1 MRIVIPTK
9 YWDAYCQFAKD
20 LGIQSP
26 RRFEVVGNEKLSKQN
41 IAALNEALAKENEY
55 TDETKNMRRL
65 MKELLNLASQNWSSD
80 LVERTVKL
88 LKELTT
94 VCNSDVVIMEFINI
108 GGAKLLAPF
117 VCQPNAEVKLSALE
131 LTSKVVENRQQCQNS
146 FASAHFIPILMQIA
160 SDYSCDV
167 ARPKGF
173 YTLFCLCFG
182 NKHVSQLFCECNGIM
197 KLLYLADNLKLGA
210 ASCIM
215 LAKILELVPQY
226 KQHACEQG
234 AVYVLADLASK
245 ISDDYH
251 RQKAMEAMHL
261 ILDECSLLAPNFY
274 GPVKV
279 AEKLKELAEFFR
291 LQESAR
297 DLAKSCMDIFLED
310 DVHGPEEN
318 GWEI

>member
-1 MRIVIPTK
+1 M
-9 YWDAYCQFAKD
+9 
-20 LGIQSP
+20 
-26 RRFEVVGNEKLSKQN
+26 
-41 IAALNEALAKENEY
+41 NEALAKENEY

-65 MKELLNLASQNWSSD
+65 VKELLNLTSQNWSSD

-94 VCNSDVVIMEFINI
+94 VCDSDVVIMEFINI

-131 LTSKVVENRQQCQNS
+131 LTK
-146 FASAHFIPILMQIA
+146 
-160 SDYSCDV
+160 
-167 ARPKGF
+167 
-173 YTLFCLCFG
+173 
-182 NKHVSQLFCECNGIM
+182 
-197 KLLYLADNLKLGA
+197 
-210 ASCIM
+210 
-215 LAKILELVPQY
+215 
-226 KQHACEQG
+226 HACEQG

-261 ILDECSLLAPNFY
+261 ILDECGLLAPNFY

-279 AEKLKELAEFFR
+279 IEKLKELAEFFR

-297 DLAKSCMDIFLED
+297 DLARSCMEILLED
-310 DVHGPEEN
+310 DGHGPEEN
-318 GWEI
+318 RFAPCDLKFATGGDDSTSRIWDFKTLSEERVLRGHGSDVRAVDWHLSKEKVFVSGGSDGSLIYWDMLSDHELTLIEGAHEQATWALSLESHFGLHFGFRLQRQQYVSS